1 MWSRYLLV
9 MAAVIGIA
17 GAADARSL
25 DDIIKEGV
33 IRVGI
38 QPNFPP
44 FSSRNANGEFEGFD
58 VDIANRIA
66 EALKVKPEWVPVESP
81 QRVPLLV
88 ADRIDIMLGALT
100 RTPARAQ
107 LIEYTVPLHT
117 EVQGVLTREDVDITS
132 WRDLNDPKYTI
143 SDMRGNWQTEW
154 LQKNLPL
161 AKLALVDT
169 TADSVRQVAQGRAH
183 AIVGIYS
190 FVMPQAKN
198 YTDVKWKI
206 LPEPI
211 QVTYDAI
218 GVGRGNYPLRD
229 ALNII
234 LYNLHSTEYVNERWE
249 HWFASPMLVKV
260 TPTPYF

>member
-1 MWSRYLLV
+1 MWIRCLLV
-9 MAAVIGIA
+9 MAAVLGLSSA
-17 GAADARSL
+17 VYAKSL
-25 DDIIKEGV
+25 DDIIKDGV

-58 VDIANRIA
+58 IDIANRIA

-81 QRVPLLV
+81 QRVPFLV

-100 RTPARAQ
+100 RTPARAL

-117 EVQGVLTREDVDITS
+117 EVQGVLTTESVDIKS
-132 WRDLNDPKYTI
+132 WKDLNDPKYTL
-143 SDMRGNWQTEW
+143 SDMRGNWQVDW
-154 LQKNLPL
+154 IKANLPR
-161 AKLALVDT
+161 ANLALVDT
-169 TADSVRQVAQGRAH
+169 VADEVRQVAQGRAH

-198 YTDVKWKI
+198 YPNVKWKV

-211 QVTYDAI
+211 QVTYDSI

-229 ALNII
+229 TLNII
-234 LYNLHSTEYVNERWE
+234 LYNLHSTNYVNERWE
-249 HWFASPMLVKV
+249 HWFASPMLAKV
-260 TPTPYF
+260 IPSPFF